1 VGTKEDTHTVAN
13 VTALRDTL
21 VKRGW
26 RDGRDL
32 HFEVIDGA
40 QHNEAAWAE
49 RVGPFLQ
56 FLFPAGESAV

>member
-1 VGTKEDTHTVAN
+1 MAN

-21 VKRGW
+21 LQRGW
-26 RDGRDL
+26 HNDRDL

-40 QHNEAAWAE
+40 QHNEAAWAQ